1 MLTEMRTHLKS
12 IAGFLI
18 VFILF
23 QSCVSLKSVTVVSL
37 KSVTVDEAI
46 LQEKRVRINTAE
58 GEKYRYKK
66 LIRRDSILYGVKKI
80 QGVGLMEQNL
90 THLNIIE
97 VKFMS
102 PGKTMALVVVSFLG
116 VVFIIGALTFDPNY
130 LSGTI
135 I

>member
-1 MLTEMRTHLKS
+1 MRTHLKS

-18 VFILF
+18 GFILF
-23 QSCVSLKSVTVVSL
+23 QSCVSL

-80 QGVGLMEQNL
+80 QGVGLMEQDL

-97 VKFMS
+97 VKYAL
-102 PGKTMALVVVSFLG
+102 PGATAALVVVSFLG
-116 VVFIIGALTFDPNY
+116 VLFLVALSDPFFRIIL
-130 LSGTI
+130 
-135 I
+135 